1 MIDKIIQFSIRNK
14 AFVALLTIGLIIG
27 GIFAAMKLPI
37 DAVPDI
43 TNNQV
48 IVITRAP
55 GLSTEDIERYV
66 TYQVELA
73 MSNLP
78 GVEEIR
84 SISRFGLSVV
94 TIVFKENMGT
104 YLPRQL
110 VSEKLEEIKESI
122 PQGFGEPSMAPIS
135 TGLGE
140 IYQYTLEVDPK
151 YRDKYDDMQ
160 LRTIQDWIVKR
171 QLSMLPG
178 VVEVNSFGGRKKQYE
193 VAVDPDRL
201 RSYGLSILDI
211 YRALET
217 NNGNTGGAYI
227 EKNHQ
232 ANFIRGVGLMTS
244 LDDIRNT
251 LVTNINGK
259 PIYIRDVAQVRYGNA
274 VRYGAFTKDGKG
286 EAVGGIIMMLKG
298 ANSNEVIKL
307 VKQRMAQI
315 QKSLPEGITIKPFI
329 DRSKLIK
336 KTTSTVAENLT
347 LGALIV
353 IFVLVLLLGN
363 MRGGLIVASTIPLA
377 LLFTFILMK
386 AFGVWANLM
395 SLGAIDF
402 GILVDGAVIIV
413 ENTIFYMH
421 KKMFIGRR
429 LLPAQRDKIAAEASS
444 KMMNSAF
451 FGQMIILIVFIPILA
466 LQGVE
471 GKMFRPMALT
481 FGFAL
486 LGVMFLSLTYIPMMA
501 ALFLQPPK
509 TDKPNIGDRIVRWF
523 ERQYLQVINF
533 SLKHKITILV
543 TAGLFLISSIIVFTR
558 MGSEFLP
565 QLDEGDIAM
574 QAILRPGTALTDV
587 IETTTKIERLVL
599 DNFPDEF
606 ESIQSRIGVAD
617 IPMDPMPMDIADMF
631 IILKPKDQWTKART
645 KQELIEKIKQTVSQI
660 PGVNYEFSQPIEM
673 RFNELLTGVRED
685 IAIKLYGEDLGIL
698 ADKAQEI
705 ARLINGIPGIQGIK
719 VEATSGLPQ
728 ITIKYDREKLGLY
741 GLNIRELNKIIETAF
756 SGGIAGKIYE
766 GEKMFDLVVRL
777 HPEKR
782 HSIENV
788 RNLFV
793 PLPNGSQVPLK
804 EVAEIKYMPGPMQ
817 ISRDNTNRR
826 IYVGVNV
833 GDRDIKSLV
842 DDIQKVLD
850 EKLDL
855 PPGYYIRYG
864 GAFENLERATKRL
877 SILVPLS
884 LALIFVLVYFAVKSL
899 RQTLMIYIAIPL
911 AAVGGVFALYLRG
924 MPFSISAGVG
934 FIVLFGV
941 AVLNGLVL
949 INGLN
954 DLRKNSDMDF
964 LDIVKQGAKRRIR
977 PILLTAST
985 DILGFLPMAISTSA
999 GAEVQ
1004 RPLATVVIGGMFTS
1018 ALLTLVVLPV
1028 LYAMVENRKPKA
1040 NGNSNNGIKA
1050 TVLAMLMLFIGF
1062 NLQAQSSVNQNNISI
1077 DNLLKT
1083 TTIQDNS
1090 GSISLKQAQILAQEN
1105 YPLLK
1110 AKKVNIHKQQ
1120 VLRATAID
1128 LGQTTLSTGAEEIG
1142 QTTGVNNI
1150 IGVEQGDI
1158 DLLSIPVRS
1167 RLARSRVQ
1175 AAEAEYDLTRA
1186 DILRQVSHS
1195 WADAWSYR
1203 NLVQLYQM
1211 LDSLYKDFLKIAE
1224 IRYKS
1229 QQSSKIEFLTAETK
1243 YSQIKLQIQNI
1254 ESQYRSALINLN
1266 RYLLLDTLV
1275 DVGDI
1280 GLDSLRTWQDDSLI
1294 NSPIINYSQK
1304 QVQVAQAQWK
1314 AERASLLPKFTIG
1327 YTSQAVD
1334 GQRGYFSWQ
1343 AGISIPLSPSRPAQV
1358 KASRLEYE
1366 ISSFVHEETQ
1376 IKVKAKYADLI
1387 NKLTVLRQMI
1397 DYYEKKA
1404 IPVANEQI
1412 RAALLGYRLGSIDY
1426 LQFIQNIENALKT
1439 KQDYILTANE
1449 YLKTLFD
1456 LQYITGK
1463 F

>member
-14 AFVALLTIGLIIG
+14 ALIILMTVALVIG
-27 GIFAAMKLPI
+27 GIWAAIKLPI

-48 IVITRAP
+48 MVITRAP
-55 GLSTEDIERYV
+55 GLSAEDIEQYV
-66 TYQVELA
+66 TYQVELT

-110 VSEKLEEIKESI
+110 VSEKLVEVKENI
-122 PQGFGEPSMAPIS
+122 PQGFGEPFMAPIT

-140 IYQYTLEVDPK
+140 IYQYTLEVEPGYEDQ
-151 YRDKYDDMQ
+151 YDDMK

-171 QLSMLPG
+171 QLSMVPG
-178 VVEVNSFGGRKKQYE
+178 VVEVNSFGGHKKQYE

-201 RSYGLSILDI
+201 RSYGLTIIDI
-211 YRALET
+211 YNALEA
-217 NNGNTGGAYI
+217 NNENTGGAYI

-232 ANFIRGVGLMTS
+232 ANFIRGVGLMRS

-251 LVTNINGK
+251 LVKNVNGK
-259 PIYIRDVAQVRYGNA
+259 PIYIRDVATVRYGSA

-298 ANSNEVIKL
+298 ANSNEVIKD
-307 VKQRMAQI
+307 VKKRMKLI
-315 QKSLPEGITIKPFI
+315 QKSLPEGVKIKPFI

-336 KTTSTVAENLT
+336 KTTSTVVENLT

-363 MRGGLIVASTIPLA
+363 MRGGLIVASVIPLA
-377 LLFTFILMK
+377 LLFTFIMMK

-413 ENTIFYMH
+413 ENTLFYLH
-421 KKMFIGRR
+421 KKSFIGRK
-429 LLPAQRDKIAAEASS
+429 LSTAERDKIAAEASG

-451 FGQMIILIVFIPILA
+451 FGQLIILIVFIPILA

-471 GKMFRPMALT
+471 GKMFRPMAIT
-481 FGFAL
+481 FIFAL
-486 LGVMFLSLTYIPMMA
+486 IGVMILSLTYVPAMT
-501 ALFLQPPK
+501 ALFIQPPK
-509 TDKPNIGDRIVRWF
+509 SDKLTLGDRIVKWF
-523 ERQYLQVINF
+523 ERMYIGPINF
-533 SLKHKITILV
+533 ALKHKVFILV
-543 TAGLFLISSIIVFTR
+543 SALVLLISSIYIFTR
-558 MGSEFLP
+558 IGSEFLP
-565 QLDEGDIAM
+565 TLDEGDLAM
-574 QAILRPGTALTDV
+574 QAIMRPGTALSDV
-587 IETTTKIERLVL
+587 IETTTRTEKLLLET
-599 DNFPDEF
+599 FPDEI
-606 ESIQSRIGVAD
+606 ESVQSRIGVAD
-617 IPMDPMPMDIADMF
+617 IPTDPMPMDVADM
-631 IILKPKDQWTKART
+631 IVILKPKDQWTKAKT
-645 KQELIEKIKQTVSQI
+645 KKELVEKLKQTVSQI
-660 PGVNYEFSQPIEM
+660 PGVNFEFSQPIEL

-705 ARLINGIPGIQGIK
+705 ANLIKGIPGIEGIK
-719 VEATSGLPQ
+719 VEATQGLPQ
-728 ITIKYDREKLGLY
+728 ITIKYNREKLGQY
-741 GLNIRELNKIIETAF
+741 GLNIKDLNTIVQTAF

-777 HPEKR
+777 NPESR
-782 HSIENV
+782 RSIEDV
-788 RNLFV
+788 RNLYV

-804 EVAEIKYMPGPMQ
+804 EVADIEYMLGPMQ

-842 DDIQKVLD
+842 EDIQKVLD
-850 EKLDL
+850 EKLSL

-864 GAFENLERATKRL
+864 GTFENLERATKRL
-877 SILVPLS
+877 AILVPMS

-899 RQTLMIYIAIPL
+899 KQTLMIYTAIPL
-911 AAVGGVFALYLRG
+911 AATGGVLSLYLRG

-954 DLRKNSDMDF
+954 NLKRDKPELDLYER
-964 LDIVKQGAKRRIR
+964 IKQGSKRRVR

-1028 LYAMVENRKPKA
+1028 LYAMVEKDKTDKPKR
-1040 NGNSNNGIKA
+1040 NGNGNGLKA
-1050 TVLAMLMLFIGF
+1050 TALAMVMLFFGF
-1062 NLQAQSSVNQNNISI
+1062 SLSAQDVSLPETGNLIHFETSTSDGLDLGKAQA
-1077 DNLLKT
+1077 LALK
-1083 TTIQDNS
+1083 
-1090 GSISLKQAQILAQEN
+1090 N
-1105 YPLLK
+1105 YPALK
-1110 AKKVNIHKQQ
+1110 ARQINIERQKA
-1120 VLRATAID
+1120 LRASAID
-1128 LGQTTLSTGAEEIG
+1128 LGETTIFTGEEEVG
-1142 QTTGVNNI
+1142 QTVGVRNI
-1150 IGVEQGDI
+1150 IGVEQSGI
-1158 DLLSIPVRS
+1158 DLLGIP
-1167 RLARSRVQ
+1167 ARSQLVKSNIELAQ
-1175 AAEAEYDLTRA
+1175 AQYELTKVDL
-1186 DILRQVSHS
+1186 LRQVSFA
-1195 WADAWSYR
+1195 WVDAWTYKE
-1203 NLVQLYQM
+1203 LTTIYKM
-1211 LDSLYKDFLKIAE
+1211 LDSMYQNFLKIAE

-1229 QQSSKIEFLTAETK
+1229 QQTSKIEFLTAETK
-1243 YSQIKLQIQNI
+1243 YAQVKLQIENI
-1254 ESQYRSALINLN
+1254 QSKYRSALISLN
-1266 RYLLLDTLV
+1266 QYLMLDTLYN
-1275 DVGDI
+1275 VGDI
-1280 GLDSLRTWQDDSLI
+1280 MLDTLPMDWDDSLMV
-1294 NSPIINYSQK
+1294 SPVVDYSKK
-1304 QVQVAQAQWK
+1304 QTQVSEAQWK
-1314 AERASLLPKFTIG
+1314 ATRAALLPKFNLS
-1327 YTSQAVD
+1327 YTAQNID
-1334 GQRGYFSWQ
+1334 GQKGYFSWQ
-1343 AGISIPLSPSRPAQV
+1343 AGISIPINPATGSRI
-1358 KASRLEYE
+1358 KSSRLGYE
-1366 ISSFVHEETQ
+1366 MSKYNLEETQ
-1376 IKVKAKYADLI
+1376 LQVNAQYTALLNNLI
-1387 NKLTVLRQMI
+1387 VLRQMI
-1397 DYYEKKA
+1397 NYYEQNA
-1404 IPVANEQI
+1404 IPVATEQFK
-1412 RAALLGYRLGSIDY
+1412 AALLGYKLGSIDY
-1426 LQFIQNIENALKT
+1426 LQFIQNIENAMKT
-1439 KQDYILTANE
+1439 REDYILTANQ
-1449 YLKTLFD
+1449 YLKTIFQI
-1456 LQYITGK
+1456 QYLTGK

>member
-1 MIDKIIQFSIRNK
+1 MIDKIIQFSVRNK
-14 AFVALLTIGLIIG
+14 AFIALLTIGLIIG
-27 GIFAAMKLPI
+27 GIFAALKLPI

-48 IVITRAP
+48 IVITRAH
-55 GLSTEDIERYV
+55 GLSTEDIEQYV

-110 VSEKLEEIKESI
+110 VSEKLVEVNENI
-122 PQGFGEPSMAPIS
+122 PQGFGEPVMAPIS

-140 IYQYTLEVDPK
+140 IYQYTLQVEPGYEDQ
-151 YRDKYDDMQ
+151 YDDMK

-201 RSYGLSILDI
+201 RSYGLTIIDI
-211 YRALET
+211 YNALEA
-217 NNGNTGGAYI
+217 NNANTGGAYI

-232 ANFIRGVGLMTS
+232 ANFIRGVGLMRS
-244 LDDIRNT
+244 LDDVRNT
-251 LVTNINGK
+251 LVKNVNGK
-259 PIYIRDVAQVRYGNA
+259 PIYIRDVATVRYGSA
-274 VRYGAFTKDGKG
+274 VRYGAFTKDGKA

-307 VKQRMAQI
+307 VKERIELI
-315 QKSLPEGITIKPFI
+315 QKSLPEGVKIKPFI

-377 LLFTFILMK
+377 LLFTFIMMK

-413 ENTIFYMH
+413 ENTIYYLH
-421 KKMFIGRR
+421 KKSFIGRK
-429 LLPAQRDKIAAEASS
+429 LLPEQRDKIAAEASS

-451 FGQMIILIVFIPILA
+451 FGQLIILIVFVPILA

-481 FGFAL
+481 FGFAVI
-486 LGVMFLSLTYIPMMA
+486 GVMILSLTYVPMMA

-509 TDKPNIGDRIVRWF
+509 IDKPTLGDRIIKWF
-523 ERQYLQVINF
+523 ERLYLRTINF
-533 SLKHKITILV
+533 AFRHKISVLV
-543 TAGLFLISSIIVFTR
+543 GATLFLLASVLAFMR
-558 MGSEFLP
+558 MGAEFLP

-574 QAILRPGTALTDV
+574 QAILRPGTALSDV
-587 IETTTKIERLVL
+587 TATTTKIEKLL
-599 DNFPDEF
+599 LQTFSDEI
-606 ESIQSRIGVAD
+606 ESVQSRIGVAD

-631 IILKPKDQWTKART
+631 IILKPRDQWTKASS

-705 ARLINGIPGIQGIK
+705 ARLISNVPGIQGIK
-719 VEATSGLPQ
+719 VEATRGLPQ
-728 ITIKYDREKLGLY
+728 ITIKYDRQKLGLY
-741 GLNIRELNKIIETAF
+741 GLNIQELNKIVQTAF
-756 SGGIAGKIYE
+756 SGGIAGKIFE

-777 HPEKR
+777 SPESRK
-782 HSIENV
+782 SIEDV

-804 EVAEIKYMPGPMQ
+804 EVAEINYLPGPMQ
-817 ISRDNTNRR
+817 ISSDNTNRR

-842 DDIQKVLD
+842 EDIQKILD
-850 EKLDL
+850 QKLTL

-864 GAFENLERATKRL
+864 GAFENLERATRRL

-911 AAVGGVFALYLRG
+911 AAVGGVFALYMRG

-954 DLRKNSDMDF
+954 NLRRENPDMDF
-964 LDIVKQGAKRRIR
+964 YEMVKQGAKRRVR

-1018 ALLTLVVLPV
+1018 ALLTLVVLPI
-1028 LYAMVENRKPKA
+1028 LYAMVEKRKNNSKA
-1040 NGNSNNGIKA
+1040 NGNGLKA
-1050 TVLAMLMLFIGF
+1050 TALAVVMLFLGF
-1062 NLQAQSSVNQNNISI
+1062 NLNAQNVNLTRELNITDVQQLYPGISLNQAQS
-1077 DNLLKT
+1077 
-1083 TTIQDNS
+1083 
-1090 GSISLKQAQILAQEN
+1090 LAVKN
-1105 YPLLK
+1105 YPLIK
-1110 AKKVNIHKQQ
+1110 AKEINIERQQ
-1120 VLRATAID
+1120 ALRPSTVD
-1128 LGQTTLSTGAEEIG
+1128 LGETSVYTGGEEVG
-1142 QTTGVNNI
+1142 QTVGVRNI
-1150 IGVEQGDI
+1150 IGIDQSSI
-1158 DLLSIPVRS
+1158 DLLGIPARS
-1167 RLARSRVQ
+1167 RLIKSNIQLAQADYELSRASV
-1175 AAEAEYDLTRA
+1175 
-1186 DILRQVSHS
+1186 LRQVSYA
-1195 WADAWSYR
+1195 WAEAWTYR
-1203 NLVQLYQM
+1203 ELWTLFQT
-1211 LDSLYKDFLKIAE
+1211 LDSLYKDFMKIAE
-1224 IRYKS
+1224 VRYKS
-1229 QQSSKIEFLTAETK
+1229 QQSSKIEFLTGETK
-1243 YSQIKLQIQNI
+1243 YAQVRLQIKNIQ
-1254 ESQYRSALINLN
+1254 SRYKSVLIQLN
-1266 RYLLLDTLV
+1266 KFLMLDTIPA
-1275 DVGDI
+1275 I
-1280 GLDSLRTWQDDSLI
+1280 GSIALDSLKNWQADSLLS
-1294 NSPIINYSQK
+1294 SPILTYSSSK
-1304 QVQVAQAQWK
+1304 VVVSGAEWK
-1314 AERASLLPKFTIG
+1314 ASRASLLPKLNLS
-1327 YTSQAVD
+1327 YTLQDVD
-1334 GQRGYFSWQ
+1334 GQKGYFSWQ
-1343 AGISIPLSPSRPAQV
+1343 VGISIPLSPASHAQV
-1358 KASRLEYE
+1358 KANRLGYE
-1366 ISSFVHEETQ
+1366 ISKYEHEQTKTELAAQ
-1376 IKVKAKYADLI
+1376 YSQLL
-1387 NKLTVLRQMI
+1387 NQLLVLRQML
-1397 DYYEKKA
+1397 DYYQDNA
-1404 IPVANEQI
+1404 LPVASEQI
-1412 RAALLGYRLGSIDY
+1412 KAALVGYRLGSIDY

-1439 KQDYILTANE
+1439 RQDYIFTVNQ
-1449 YLKTLFD
+1449 YLKTIFD
-1456 LQYITGK
+1456 LQYLTGK